1 MKKIVL
7 SEGQKI
13 FSIAFPIIVASVSH
27 LLMGFT
33 DNVMAGRYSS
43 NDLAGVSIGSSIW
56 LPITLFFMS
65 ILSSATPIM
74 SAGLGKDGGEENGTV
89 FKTAIILSL
98 ILGLSLTLILNFV
111 IDIIDIFLKDPKTTI
126 ITKNYI
132 HFVSYCIPG
141 FLIYQ
146 VLRSV
151 FESVGKTT
159 PIMFSSFLGMLINI
173 PLNYIFIYGKLGVK
187 QFGGAGC
194 GIATSISTY
203 IMVLVLF
210 IILKNVNLIKNGAF
224 SISKARNIIKLGL
237 PIGVSTFLEAFIFS
251 FGSIMLAPLGA
262 LVVASHQIALNF
274 ISTIFMIP
282 MSLGIAISVRV
293 SYKYGQNDLPNS
305 TIIWKTG
312 IAMVLITATVS
323 SIIMYAFMDTI
334 IGFYT
339 KENRLIVNTRPLMLL
354 AISFHIIDAFQVAA
368 NNTLKGYHNTKYPM
382 WTSFISY
389 WIIALPLSYIFTY
402 KISLGA
408 IGFWISLIIGIIVAA
423 TLMGIKL
430 FHKYNFK
437 KM

>member
-1 MKKIVL
+1 MKESVL
-7 SEGQKI
+7 SEGRKI

-56 LPITLFFMS
+56 LPITLFFMAV
-65 ILSSATPIM
+65 LSSTTPIM
-74 SAGLGKDGGEENGTV
+74 SAALGRDGGKENGTV
-89 FKTAIILSL
+89 FKTAIALSL
-98 ILGLSLTLILNFV
+98 LLGLSLTLLLNLT
-111 IDIIDIFLKDPKTTI
+111 IDFIDIFLKDPKTTA
-126 ITKNYI
+126 ITKNYL

-141 FLIYQ
+141 FLLYQ

-159 PIMFSSFLGMLINI
+159 AIMFSSFLGMIINI
-173 PLNYIFIYGKLGVK
+173 PLNYIFIYGKFGLK
-187 QFGGAGC
+187 ALGGAGC

-210 IILKNVNLIKNGAF
+210 IILKKVKIIKYGAF
-224 SISKARNIIKLGL
+224 SKSEAKKIMKLGL
-237 PIGVSTFLEAFIFS
+237 PIGASTFLEAFIFS

-262 LVVASHQIALNF
+262 MVVASHQIALNF

-293 SYKYGQNDLPNS
+293 SYKFGQGDLPQS

-312 IAMVLITATVS
+312 IAMVLIIATIS
-323 SIIMYAFMDTI
+323 SLFMFAFMDMI

-339 KENRLIVNTRPLMLL
+339 KDHELITNTRPLMLL

-382 WTSFISY
+382 WTSFVSY
-389 WIIALPLSYIFTY
+389 WLIALPLSYIFTY
-402 KISLGA
+402 RLGLGA
-408 IGFWISLIIGIIVAA
+408 VGFWFSLIIGIIVAA
-423 TLMGIKL
+423 TLLGYKL
-430 FHKYNFK
+430 LGKYNFK
-437 KM
+437 KL